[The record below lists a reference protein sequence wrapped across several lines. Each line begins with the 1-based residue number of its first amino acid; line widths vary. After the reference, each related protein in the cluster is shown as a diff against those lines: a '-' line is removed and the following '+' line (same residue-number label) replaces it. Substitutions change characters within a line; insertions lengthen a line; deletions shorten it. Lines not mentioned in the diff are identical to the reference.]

1 MLEYNAFS
9 DLLVSSPK
17 RISRRRREKMQEKQG
32 FNIDSLV
39 EELDAE
45 FASEAESEDSP
56 VAQVEE
62 EPAETEEAEQ
72 VEEELEDEEAEED
85 EEVEEEAEEEE
96 EDEELHRRNE
106 AFKRLRE
113 ERDQYAETDKFLEE
127 IAAEYGLSKQQ
138 LIQNWRDETARRR
151 AKNQGITPAQFAR
164 QQELEQ
170 KVAELEL
177 QNRKEIFNI
186 RTQALVD
193 RYNLSESDVDDMFAQ
208 ANTMGIDITTNPDL
222 LEFVYKATNYDS
234 ALEQGRQQQLANSK
248 KRSKTAAGRTG
259 TRGRPTEESDNW
271 DNEIE
276 SILREQRLIK

>member
-85 EEVEEEAEEEE
+85 EEVEEEAEEE
-96 EDEELHRRNE
+96 DEELHRRNE

-177 QNRKEIFNI
+177 QNRKEVFNI

-193 RYNLSESDVDDMFAQ
+193 KYNLSESDVDDMFAQ

-234 ALEQGRQQQLANSK
+234 ALERGRQQQLANSK

>member
-1 MLEYNAFS
+1 
-9 DLLVSSPK
+9 
-17 RISRRRREKMQEKQG
+17 MQEKQG

-39 EELDAE
+39 EELDKE

-72 VEEELEDEEAEED
+72 EVEEELEDEEAEED
-85 EEVEEEAEEEE
+85 EEVEEEAEE

-127 IAAEYGLSKQQ
+127 IAAEYGLTKQQ
-138 LIQNWRDETARRR
+138 LINNWKDETAKRR
-151 AKNQGITPAQFAR
+151 AKKEGITPQQFAR

-193 RYNLSESDVDDMFAQ
+193 KYNLSEGDVDDMFAQ

-234 ALEQGRQQQLANSK
+234 ALERGRQQQLANSK

-259 TRGRPTEESDNW
+259 TRGTPTEESDNW

>member
-39 EELDAE
+39 EELDKE

-72 VEEELEDEEAEED
+72 EVEEELEDEEAEED
-85 EEVEEEAEEEE
+85 EEVEEEAEE

-127 IAAEYGLSKQQ
+127 IAAEYGLTKQQ
-138 LIQNWRDETARRR
+138 LINNWKDETAKRR
-151 AKNQGITPAQFAR
+151 AKKEGITPQQFAR

-193 RYNLSESDVDDMFAQ
+193 KYNLSEGDVDDMFAQ
-208 ANTMGIDITTNPDL
+208 ANDMGIDITANPNL

-234 ALEQGRQQQLANSK
+234 ALERGRQQQLANSK

-259 TRGRPTEESDNW
+259 TRGTPTEESDNW

>member
-85 EEVEEEAEEEE
+85 EEVEEEAEE

>member
-1 MLEYNAFS
+1 
-9 DLLVSSPK
+9 
-17 RISRRRREKMQEKQG
+17 MQEKEQG
-32 FNIDSLV
+32 FNIDNLV
-39 EELDAE
+39 EELDKE
-45 FASEAESEDSP
+45 FASEEESEDSP
-56 VAQVEE
+56 VEQVEE
-62 EPAETEEAEQ
+62 EPVEEEEAEQ
-72 VEEELEDEEAEED
+72 ELDEELDDEEEED
-85 EEVEEEAEEEE
+85 EEVEEEAEED

-138 LIQNWRDETARRR
+138 LIKNWRDETARRR
-151 AKNQGITPAQFAR
+151 ARNQGITPAQFAR

-170 KVAELEL
+170 KVQELEL
-177 QNRKEIFNI
+177 QNRKEIFNV

-193 RYNLSESDVDDMFAQ
+193 RYELSEDDVDDMFAQ
-208 ANTMGIDITTNPDL
+208 ANEMGIDITENPDL

-234 ALEQGRQQQLANSK
+234 ALERGRQQQLKNSK

-259 TRGRPTEESDNW
+259 TRGRPTEDSDNW

-276 SILREQRLIK
+276 NILREQRLIK

>member
-9 DLLVSSPK
+9 DLLASSPK

-39 EELDAE
+39 DELDKE

-72 VEEELEDEEAEED
+72 EVEEELEDEEAEED
-85 EEVEEEAEEEE
+85 EEVEEEAEE

-170 KVAELEL
+170 KVQELEL
-177 QNRKEIFNI
+177 QNRKDIFNI

-193 RYNLSESDVDDMFAQ
+193 KYNLSESDVDDMFAQ
-208 ANTMGIDITTNPDL
+208 ANDMGIDITTNPDL

-234 ALEQGRQQQLANSK
+234 ALERGRQQQLANSK

>member
-32 FNIDSLV
+32 FNIDSIV
-39 EELDAE
+39 EELDKE

-62 EPAETEEAEQ
+62 EPVETEEAEQ
-72 VEEELEDEEAEED
+72 EIDEELEDEESEED
-85 EEVEEEAEEEE
+85 EEVEEEAEE

-138 LIQNWRDETARRR
+138 LIQNWREETARRR
-151 AKNQGITPAQFAR
+151 ARNQGITPAQFAR

-170 KVAELEL
+170 KVQELEL
-177 QNRKEIFNI
+177 QNRKDIFNI

-193 RYNLSESDVDDMFAQ
+193 KYNLSEGDVDDMFAQ

-234 ALEQGRQQQLANSK
+234 ALERGRQQQLANSK

>member
-32 FNIDSLV
+32 FNIDSIV

-62 EPAETEEAEQ
+62 EPVETEEAEQ
-72 VEEELEDEEAEED
+72 EIDEELEDEESEED
-85 EEVEEEAEEEE
+85 EEVEEEAEE

-138 LIQNWRDETARRR
+138 LIQNWREETARRR
-151 AKNQGITPAQFAR
+151 ARNQGITPAQFAR

-170 KVAELEL
+170 KVQELEL
-177 QNRKEIFNI
+177 QNRKDIFNI

-193 RYNLSESDVDDMFAQ
+193 KYNLSEGDVDDMFAQ

-234 ALEQGRQQQLANSK
+234 ALERGRQQQLANSK

>member
-1 MLEYNAFS
+1 
-9 DLLVSSPK
+9 
-17 RISRRRREKMQEKQG
+17 MQEKEQG

-39 EELDAE
+39 DELDKE

-56 VAQVEE
+56 VEQVEE
-62 EPAETEEAEQ
+62 EPVEEEAEQ
-72 VEEELEDEEAEED
+72 ELDEELDDEEEEED
-85 EEVEEEAEEEE
+85 EEVEEEAEE

-138 LIQNWRDETARRR
+138 LIKNWRDETARRR
-151 AKNQGITPAQFAR
+151 ARNQGITPAQFAR

-170 KVAELEL
+170 KVQELEL
-177 QNRKEIFNI
+177 QNRKDIFNI

-193 RYNLSESDVDDMFAQ
+193 RYELSEDDVDEMFAQ
-208 ANTMGIDITTNPDL
+208 ANEMGIDITENPDL

-234 ALEQGRQQQLANSK
+234 ALERGRQQQLKNSK

-259 TRGRPTEESDNW
+259 TRGRPTEDSDNW

-276 SILREQRLIK
+276 NILREQRLIK

>member
-9 DLLVSSPK
+9 DLLASSPK

-39 EELDAE
+39 DELDKE

-72 VEEELEDEEAEED
+72 EVEEELEDEEAEED
-85 EEVEEEAEEEE
+85 EEVEEEAEE

-177 QNRKEIFNI
+177 QNRKEVFNI

-234 ALEQGRQQQLANSK
+234 ALERGRQQQLANSK

>member
-1 MLEYNAFS
+1 
-9 DLLVSSPK
+9 
-17 RISRRRREKMQEKQG
+17 MQEKQG
-32 FNIDSLV
+32 FNIDNLV
-39 EELDAE
+39 EELDKE

-56 VAQVEE
+56 VEQVEE
-62 EPAETEEAEQ
+62 EPVEEEAEQ
-72 VEEELEDEEAEED
+72 EIDEELDDEEEEED
-85 EEVEEEAEEEE
+85 EEVEEEAEEEEDE

-138 LIQNWRDETARRR
+138 LINNWKEETAKRR
-151 AKNQGITPAQFAR
+151 AKKEGISPQQFAR

-186 RTQALVD
+186 RTQAIVD
-193 RYNLSESDVDDMFAQ
+193 KYELSEDDVDAMFAQ
-208 ANTMGIDITTNPDL
+208 ANDMGIDVTTNPDL

-234 ALEQGRQQQLANSK
+234 ALERGRQQQLKNSK

-259 TRGRPTEESDNW
+259 TRGRPTEDSDNW

>member
-1 MLEYNAFS
+1 MLVYNAFS
-9 DLLVSSPK
+9 DLLASSPK

-85 EEVEEEAEEEE
+85 EEVEEEAEE

-177 QNRKEIFNI
+177 QNRKEVFNI

-193 RYNLSESDVDDMFAQ
+193 KYNLSEGDVDDMFAQ

-259 TRGRPTEESDNW
+259 TRGTPTEESDNW

>member
-9 DLLVSSPK
+9 DLLASSPK

-72 VEEELEDEEAEED
+72 EVEEELEDEEAEED
-85 EEVEEEAEEEE
+85 EEVEEEAEE

-186 RTQALVD
+186 KTQALVD
-193 RYNLSESDVDDMFAQ
+193 KYNLSEGDVDDMFAQ

-234 ALEQGRQQQLANSK
+234 ALERGRQQQLANSK

>member
-9 DLLVSSPK
+9 DLLASSPK

-62 EPAETEEAEQ
+62 EPVETEEAEQ
-72 VEEELEDEEAEED
+72 EIDEELEDEESEED
-85 EEVEEEAEEEE
+85 EEVEEEAEE

-138 LIQNWRDETARRR
+138 LIQNWREETARRR
-151 AKNQGITPAQFAR
+151 ARNQGITPAQFAR

-170 KVAELEL
+170 KVQELEL
-177 QNRKEIFNI
+177 QNRKDIFNI

-193 RYNLSESDVDDMFAQ
+193 KYNLSEGDVDDMFAQ

-234 ALEQGRQQQLANSK
+234 ALERGRQQQLANSK

>member
-9 DLLVSSPK
+9 DLLASSPK

-39 EELDAE
+39 DELDKE

-72 VEEELEDEEAEED
+72 EVEEELEDEEAEED
-85 EEVEEEAEEEE
+85 EEVEEEAEE

-170 KVAELEL
+170 KVQELEL
-177 QNRKEIFNI
+177 QNRKDVFNI

-193 RYNLSESDVDDMFAQ
+193 KYNLSESDVDDMFAQ

-234 ALEQGRQQQLANSK
+234 ALERGRQQQLANSK

>member
-1 MLEYNAFS
+1 
-9 DLLVSSPK
+9 
-17 RISRRRREKMQEKQG
+17 MQEKQQG
-32 FNIDSLV
+32 FNIDNIV
-39 EELDAE
+39 EELDKE

-56 VAQVEE
+56 VEQVEE
-62 EPAETEEAEQ
+62 EPVEEEAEQ
-72 VEEELEDEEAEED
+72 ELDEELDDEEEEED
-85 EEVEEEAEEEE
+85 EEVEEEAEEDD

-193 RYNLSESDVDDMFAQ
+193 KYNLSEGDVDDMFAQ
-208 ANTMGIDITTNPDL
+208 ANEMGIDITTNPDL

-234 ALEQGRQQQLANSK
+234 ALERGRQQQLANSK